1 MTTEEIQALV
11 IKPLN
16 ETAIRRGVYHSRRLR
31 FHNDAN
37 LTYYDSV
44 ATYLPDFLLWVSKLL
59 PADKYDRFK
68 SLISYPLPTNELTES
83 IWKNLARVFEGENR
97 TIDIKVEDKSI
108 LEKFRGFF
116 DNDDFQTKI
125 FRTLQ
130 GDVDAVVI
138 CDMPQEGGDPYY
150 YFVGSSSLID
160 ISVNDDDEVEYVIFE
175 DGAKN
180 VVSMDDEWIRVFDG
194 TRRDQLILLREV
206 PNPIGE
212 TPARMIWQDR
222 MESDNNINH
231 KSPITSV
238 LGELDKLLFDMV
250 SRDYAEMYGKYPILA
265 TYDIE
270 QPFTGEPSE
279 QKSAKEGIG
288 KQFLGAGS
296 IVSSPP
302 PTSKEEPDLNVNAV
316 KFINADPEVLKFI
329 NLRIKE
335 DWDRIFKSVVG
346 DSGEVR
352 NDAAKNEKQI
362 ESGFESKQDV
372 ITKIKYQFE
381 EVNEWVI
388 RTMCRMAFRDEF
400 KDVECDYGTQFYLTD
415 EYALLNSLAEAKD
428 KKVPDAIISD
438 ITRQYFETKY
448 RTDSETKKRMKI
460 VLDIDPFPSK
470 SIDDVF
476 MIYQAN
482 PLLVGD
488 DNMFIKLHL
497 DALLQRFERENIPL
511 VQFGNQFEYY
521 RKIEIINETIRGY
534 YAKQEGNTG
543 KQKRKIPDQRG
554 ISGVLP
560 SEGGGRNS
568 DGQS

>member
-11 IKPLN
+11 IRPRN
-16 ETAIRRGVYHSRRLR
+16 EAAIRNGVYHSRRLR

-37 LTYYDSV
+37 LTYYNSV

-59 PADKYDRFK
+59 PADKYDRFTN
-68 SLISYPLPTNELTES
+68 LISYPLPTNELTES

-97 TIDIKVEDKSI
+97 TIDIKVEDKSL
-108 LEKFRGFF
+108 LEKFKKFF
-116 DNDDFQTKI
+116 DNDDFQTRM

-138 CDMPQEGGDPYY
+138 CDMPEEGGDPYY
-150 YFVGSSSLID
+150 YFVGSSSLVD
-160 ISVNDDDEVEYVIFE
+160 ISVDDDDRVEYIIFE
-175 DGAKN
+175 DGIGN
-180 VVSMDDEWIRVFDG
+180 LVSMDDDWIRVFNCE
-194 TRRDQLILLREV
+194 RRDKLVLLREV

-222 MESDNNINH
+222 LGSDNNVNH

-238 LGELDKLLFDMV
+238 LGEMDKLLFDMV

-270 QPFTGEPSE
+270 QSLTGEPSE
-279 QKSAKEGIG
+279 QKYGKEGIG
-288 KQFLGAGS
+288 RQFLGAGS

-316 KFINADPEVLKFI
+316 KFVNADPEILKFI

-335 DWDRIFKSVVG
+335 DWDKIFKSVVG

-381 EVNEWVI
+381 KVNEWVI
-388 RTMCRMAFRDEF
+388 KTLCRMAFRNGF

-415 EYALLNSLAEAKD
+415 EYALLNSLSTAKE

-460 VLDIDPFPSK
+460 VLDIDPFPAK

-476 MIYQAN
+476 SIYQSN

-511 VQFGNQFEYY
+511 VQFGNQYEYY

-534 YAKQEGNTG
+534 YANQKGNPGEQE
-543 KQKRKIPDQRG
+543 REVSDQRG
-554 ISGVLP
+554 IGGFLP
-560 SEGGGRNS
+560 SEGGGRDS
-568 DGQS
+568 VGPS